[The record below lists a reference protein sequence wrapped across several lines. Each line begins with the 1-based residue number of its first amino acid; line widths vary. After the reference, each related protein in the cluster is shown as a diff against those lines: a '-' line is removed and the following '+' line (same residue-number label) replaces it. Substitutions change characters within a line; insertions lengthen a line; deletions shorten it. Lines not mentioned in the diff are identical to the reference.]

1 MKSKI
6 IGRAYENLET
16 ASMNDDLDI
25 HGNLELSAEEMRA
38 LGHRV
43 ADLIADHYSRL
54 REKPVGN
61 KGDSAVLRPAFL
73 EPPPSSPAGL
83 ENIFARLEHDV
94 FPNIMNI
101 GHPRFFGF
109 VPGPSNFVSVMADAL
124 VAGFNVFN
132 GSWLGGSSAAAMEL
146 AVIDWFRNWCG
157 FPEAA
162 GGLFVSGGSM
172 ANLTALVAARHTRLD
187 DRTQSAILYYS
198 DQTHSSID
206 RALQVIGFLP
216 EQIRRIPSDGAFR
229 LPMDALARLVRAD
242 RAAGLR
248 PFAVIA
254 NAGTTNTG
262 AIDPLSE
269 IAAFCRENNLWMHVD
284 GAYGAAASISD
295 RGRKLL
301 AGIELADSLS
311 FDPHKWLFQP
321 IECGCVLLRDGALLK
336 STYRIM
342 PDYLADVHRNIT
354 EVNPCDYG
362 IQLTRGFR
370 ALKVWMSIQYFGM
383 DAFRAAVDRG
393 FALAEFAEAKL
404 RTMPNWEVI
413 APAQMAVVCFRRRGV
428 DESYYPKMHDAMLR
442 DGFALATSTVL
453 DGRKA
458 LRLCTIN
465 PRTTEADIEQT
476 LDWIDGLAVE
486 C

>member
-1 MKSKI
+1 
-6 IGRAYENLET
+6 
-16 ASMNDDLDI
+16 MN
-25 HGNLELSAEEMRA
+25 GNLELSPDEMRA

-43 ADLIADHYSRL
+43 ADLIADHFSRL
-54 REKPVGN
+54 REKPVGA
-61 KGDSAVLRPAFL
+61 KGDPAVLRRAFL
-73 EPPPSSPAGL
+73 ESPPSTGIGAD
-83 ENIFARLEHDV
+83 EIFARLERDV

-101 GHPRFFGF
+101 CHPRFFAF

-124 VAGFNVFN
+124 AAGFNVFN

-157 FPEAA
+157 FPEGA

-187 DRTQSAILYYS
+187 DRAQGAVLYYS

-216 EQIRRIPSDGAFR
+216 GQIRRIPADAAFR
-229 LPMDALARLVRAD
+229 LPMEALAEAVNAD

-262 AIDPLSE
+262 AIDPLRE
-269 IAAFCRENNLWMHVD
+269 IAAFCGEKNLWMHVD
-284 GAYGAAASISD
+284 GAYGAAAAISD

-301 AGIELADSLS
+301 DGIELADSLS
-311 FDPHKWLFQP
+311 FDPHKWLFQS
-321 IECGCVLLRDGALLK
+321 IECGCVLLRDAALLK
-336 STYRIM
+336 ATYRIM
-342 PDYLADVHRNIT
+342 PEYLADVHRNVT

-383 DAFRAAVDRG
+383 DAFRSAVDRG
-393 FALAEFAEAKL
+393 FALAEFAEGKL
-404 RTMPNWEVI
+404 RRMPDWEVVT
-413 APAQMAVVCFRRRGV
+413 PAQMGIVSFRRRGA
-428 DESYYPKMHDAMLR
+428 DESYYHELHDAMLR

-453 DGRKA
+453 NGRTA

-476 LDWIDGLAVE
+476 LEWLDTLE
-486 C
+486 

>member
-1 MKSKI
+1 
-6 IGRAYENLET
+6 
-16 ASMNDDLDI
+16 MNDRLDLPP
-25 HGNLELSAEEMRA
+25 AQMRA

-43 ADLIADHYSRL
+43 VDLMIDHYSRL
-54 REKPVGN
+54 NEKPVGM
-61 KGDSAVLRPAFL
+61 KGDPAVLRPAFL
-73 EPPPSSPAGL
+73 ESPPAHGVS
-83 ENIFARLEHDV
+83 EDEIFARLERDV

-101 GHPRFFGF
+101 GHPRFFAF

-124 VAGFNVFN
+124 AAGFNVFN

-146 AVIDWFRNWCG
+146 AVIDWFRDWCG
-157 FPEAA
+157 FPDGA

-187 DRTQSAILYYS
+187 DRTQGAVIYYS

-206 RALQVIGFLP
+206 RALRVVGFLP
-216 EQIRRIPSDGAFR
+216 EQIRRIPSDDAFR
-229 LPMDALARLVRAD
+229 LPMDALAARVKED

-254 NAGTTNTG
+254 NAATTSTG
-262 AIDPLSE
+262 AIDPLCDL
-269 IAAFCRENNLWMHVD
+269 AVFCRANDLWMHVD
-284 GAYGAAASISD
+284 GAYGAAAVICD

-301 AGIELADSLS
+301 EGIELADSLS

-321 IECGCVLLRDGALLK
+321 IECGCVLLRDSALLK
-336 STYRIM
+336 ATYRIM
-342 PDYLADVHRNIT
+342 PEYLADVHRNVT

-383 DAFRAAVDRG
+383 DAFRSAVERG
-393 FALAEFAEAKL
+393 FALAEAAEAKL
-404 RTMPNWEVI
+404 RSMPDWEVI
-413 APAQMAVVCFRRRGV
+413 TPAQMGIVSFRHRQAG
-428 DESYYPKMHDAMLR
+428 EEFYHQLHDAQLQ
-442 DGFALATSTVL
+442 DGFGLATSTVL
-453 DGRKA
+453 NGRTV

-465 PRTTEADIEQT
+465 PRTTDADVEQT
-476 LDWIDGLAVE
+476 LDRIDALGAELLISRRR
-486 C
+486 

>member
-1 MKSKI
+1 MD
-6 IGRAYENLET
+6 AQ
-16 ASMNDDLDI
+16 
-25 HGNLELSAEEMRA
+25 LELTPEQMQA

-43 ADLIADHYSRL
+43 ADMITDHFSRL
-54 REKPVGN
+54 SEIRVGA
-61 KGDSAVLRPAFL
+61 KGDPAVLRPTFL
-73 EPPPSSPAGL
+73 EAPPANAVGVD
-83 ENIFARLEHDV
+83 EIFARLERDV

-101 GHPRFFGF
+101 CHPRFFAF

-124 VAGFNVFN
+124 ASGFNVFN

-146 AVIDWFRNWCG
+146 AVIDWFRGWCG
-157 FPEAA
+157 FPEGA

-187 DRTQSAILYYS
+187 DRTEGAVIYYS

-206 RALQVIGFLP
+206 RALRVIGFRP
-216 EQIRRIPSDGAFR
+216 DQIRRIPSDSEFR
-229 LPMDALARLVRAD
+229 LPMDALAQRIAAD

-254 NAGTTNTG
+254 NAGTTSTG
-262 AIDPLSE
+262 AIDPLREISE
-269 IAAFCRENNLWMHVD
+269 FCGNNELWMHID
-284 GAYGAAASISD
+284 GAYGAAATICD

-301 AGIELADSLS
+301 DGIELADSLS
-311 FDPHKWLFQP
+311 FDPHKWLFQT
-321 IECGCVLLRDGALLK
+321 IECGCVLLRDAALLK
-336 STYRIM
+336 ATYRIM
-342 PDYLADVHRNIT
+342 PEYLADVHRNVT

-383 DAFRAAVDRG
+383 DAFRAAVERG
-393 FALAEFAEAKL
+393 FELAEFAESKL

-413 APAQMAVVCFRRRGV
+413 TRAQMGIVCFRRR
-428 DESYYPKMHDAMLR
+428 DAEESYYHQVHDAMLR

-453 DGRKA
+453 NGRTA

-476 LDWIDGLAVE
+476 LDWIDALDVRPR
-486 C
+486 

>member
-1 MKSKI
+1 MSE
-6 IGRAYENLET
+6 Y
-16 ASMNDDLDI
+16 
-25 HGNLELSAEEMRA
+25 LELSPDEMRA
-38 LGHRV
+38 MGHRV
-43 ADLIADHYSRL
+43 ADLIADHFSRM
-54 REKPVGN
+54 REQPVGA
-61 KGDSAVLRPAFL
+61 KGDPAVLRPAFR
-73 EPPPSSPAGL
+73 EAPPSRPVDVDA
-83 ENIFARLEHDV
+83 IFARLERDV

-101 GHPRFFGF
+101 CHPRFFAF

-124 VAGFNVFN
+124 AAGFNVFN

-157 FPEAA
+157 FPESA

-172 ANLTALVAARHTRLD
+172 ANLTALVVARHTRLD
-187 DRTQSAILYYS
+187 DRTQGAVLYYS
-198 DQTHSSID
+198 DQTHSSVD
-206 RALQVIGFLP
+206 RALKVIGFLP
-216 EQIRRIPSDGAFR
+216 EQIRRIPPDAAFR
-229 LPMDALARLVRAD
+229 LPMEALEQAVHAD
-242 RAAGLR
+242 RAVGLR

-262 AIDPLSE
+262 AIDPLRE
-269 IAAFCRENNLWMHVD
+269 IAAFCGENNLWMHVD
-284 GAYGAAASISD
+284 GAYGAAAAISE

-301 AGIELADSLS
+301 DGIELADSLS

-336 STYRIM
+336 ATYRIT
-342 PDYLADVHRNIT
+342 PEYLADVHRNVT
-354 EVNPCDYG
+354 EVTMHDYG

-383 DAFRAAVDRG
+383 DAFRSAVDRG
-393 FALAEFAEAKL
+393 FVLAEFAEEKL
-404 RTMPNWEVI
+404 HSMPAWEVVT
-413 APAQMAVVCFRRRGV
+413 PAQMGIVTFRRRGAE
-428 DESYYPKMHDAMLR
+428 ESYYHQVHDAMLR

-453 DGRKA
+453 NGRTA

-476 LDWIDGLAVE
+476 LDWIDRLK
-486 C
+486 

>member
-1 MKSKI
+1 
-6 IGRAYENLET
+6 
-16 ASMNDDLDI
+16 
-25 HGNLELSAEEMRA
+25 
-38 LGHRV
+38 
-43 ADLIADHYSRL
+43 
-54 REKPVGN
+54 
-61 KGDSAVLRPAFL
+61 
-73 EPPPSSPAGL
+73 
-83 ENIFARLEHDV
+83 
-94 FPNIMNI
+94 MNI
-101 GHPRFFGF
+101 CHPRFFAF

-124 VAGFNVFN
+124 ASGFNVFN

-157 FPEAA
+157 FPEGA

-187 DRTQSAILYYS
+187 DRMQGAVLYYS
-198 DQTHSSID
+198 DQTHSSVD
-206 RALQVIGFLP
+206 RALKVIGFLP
-216 EQIRRIPSDGAFR
+216 EQIRRIPCDAAFR
-229 LPMDALARLVRAD
+229 LPMDSLAQAVHAD

-262 AIDPLSE
+262 AIDPLRE
-269 IAAFCRENNLWMHVD
+269 IAAFCAENNLWMHVD
-284 GAYGAAASISD
+284 GAYGAAAAISD

-301 AGIELADSLS
+301 DGIELADSLS

-336 STYRIM
+336 STYRIT
-342 PDYLADVHRNIT
+342 PEYLADVHRNDT
-354 EVNPCDYG
+354 EVTMHDYG

-383 DAFRAAVDRG
+383 DSFRAAVDRG
-393 FALAEFAEAKL
+393 FELAEVAEAKL
-404 RTMPNWEVI
+404 RRMPDWEVVT
-413 APAQMAVVCFRRRGV
+413 PAQMAVVTFRRRGA
-428 DESYYPKMHDAMLR
+428 DESYYRQVHDAMVR

-453 DGRKA
+453 NGRTA

-465 PRTTEADIEQT
+465 PRTTEDDIEQT
-476 LDWIDGLAVE
+476 LDWIDGLK
-486 C
+486 

>member
-1 MKSKI
+1 
-6 IGRAYENLET
+6 
-16 ASMNDDLDI
+16 MNDT
-25 HGNLELSAEEMRA
+25 LELSTEEMRA
-38 LGHRV
+38 LGYRV
-43 ADLIADHYSRL
+43 ADVIVDHFSRL
-54 REKPVGN
+54 REKPVGA
-61 KGDSAVLRPAFL
+61 KGDPAVLRPAFL
-73 EPPPSSPAGL
+73 EAPPSVGVGVD
-83 ENIFARLEHDV
+83 EIFARLERDV

-101 GHPRFFGF
+101 GHPRFFAF

-124 VAGFNVFN
+124 AGGFNVFN

-146 AVIDWFRNWCG
+146 AVIDWFRTWCG
-157 FPEAA
+157 FPEGA

-187 DRTQSAILYYS
+187 DRTDGAVIYYS
-198 DQTHSSID
+198 DQTHSSVD
-206 RALQVIGFLP
+206 RALRVIGFLP
-216 EQIRRIPSDGAFR
+216 EQIRRIPTDTEFR
-229 LPMDALARLVRAD
+229 LPIDALIRTVESD
-242 RAAGLR
+242 RAAGRR
-248 PFAVIA
+248 PFAVIG

-262 AIDPLSE
+262 AIDPLCE
-269 IAAFCRENNLWMHVD
+269 IATFCRANDLWMHVD
-284 GAYGAAASISD
+284 GAYGAAAAISD

-301 AGIELADSLS
+301 DGIELADSLS

-321 IECGCVLLRDGALLK
+321 IECGCVLLRDATLLK

-342 PDYLADVHRNIT
+342 PEYLADVHRNVT

-383 DAFRAAVDRG
+383 DAFRSAVDRG

-404 RTMPNWEVI
+404 RKMPNWEVI
-413 APAQMAVVCFRRRGV
+413 TPAQMGIVTFRRRGAE
-428 DESYYPKMHDAMLR
+428 ESYYHQVHDAMLR

-453 DGRKA
+453 NGRTA

-465 PRTTEADIEQT
+465 PRTTEADVEQT
-476 LDWIDGLAVE
+476 LDWLDRLA
-486 C
+486 